1 MDHPGNNYFYRHH
14 PALYLMLNT
23 LALLPSRR
31 SFVFSQ
37 LAAHAK
43 GPILVIVNELGEK
56 PQLLEELRFFDTPVH
71 DFLDWETLPY
81 DPFSP
86 HIDIISER
94 LRLLSTLPHLQN
106 GVVLVGARTLLAP
119 LPPPSF
125 IKQHLFRIKLE
136 DTLNLG
142 EERSAL
148 IAAGYRQ
155 VDQVFARGEYSV
167 RGSIFDIFPM
177 GAHTPYRIDL
187 FDKTVDS
194 IRDFDPETQRSS
206 KKLNRIELLPT
217 HEFPLDKEA
226 VAQFKKRLEAHF
238 PAPPFFASLE
248 KGVAI
253 QGLEYYLPL
262 FFDKKASLFDYCP
275 LETTL
280 IFDEQLESIW
290 AETEQE
296 IKARYQEKQYDR
308 DRPPLPPKTLF
319 FSKESL
325 FTEMKA
331 FAQIECVK
339 TLKKQ
344 GPTRQKDCG
353 IALPQFDL
361 STEAGKLILQDFVKA
376 HAGYE
381 IFFTAETQGRV
392 QLLREQLSAAKIIE
406 APLQQGWIDPE
417 RKLIYI
423 PEPALF
429 PHKVFTRLN
438 RKTKPEQDSA
448 FEGFNDFS
456 ELNVGDIVVHI
467 HHGIGRYTGLS
478 TLSLTNNAPQEFLT
492 VVYENDDKLYV
503 PIHDLSLLSRYSLGT
518 SSVALHTLG
527 SDRWQKSKEKAA
539 KRITDIAA
547 ELLQLYAERMSK
559 PGHAYTLSQQ
569 DYQLFCDEF
578 PYEET
583 EDQLKAI
590 DDVIRDMTSPHPM
603 DRLLCGDVGFGK
615 TEVAMRAAFVAV
627 QNGKQVVILVP
638 TTLLAEQHYENFINR
653 FAKWPIKIAHFSRF
667 TSTAQEVKAR
677 AGLENGKVDIVIAT
691 HKILRDAPSFKDLG
705 LMIIDEEHR
714 FGVKD
719 KERLKAFRSNVDI
732 LTMTATPIPRTLNFS
747 LSMLRDL
754 SLIATPP
761 AKRLSVKTFVKEY
774 STSLIK
780 EALLREVLRGGQVYY
795 LHNDVASIEATR
807 DTLQTL
813 LPQLSFAIAHGQ
825 MRQSEL
831 ERVMADFYHNRSQV
845 LICSTIIETG
855 LDIPNANT
863 ILIERADRFGLA
875 QLHQL
880 RGRVGRSHHQAYA
893 YLLAPPKASLTTDAK
908 KRLEA
913 LEKSTELGS
922 GFTLASH
929 DLEIRGAGEI
939 LGEGQSGHMQEIGF
953 SLYHEL
959 LDRAIASLKKGQKLQ
974 YQDLLIDPSVT
985 VELNVPRLFPEDYI
999 SDVHTRLQLY
1009 QRLQK
1014 VKSEEAL
1021 LDFKIEVIDR
1031 FGPLPPPALFLIESE
1046 ALKLKAKAL
1055 GFTRIEAHATQA
1067 KLALSSHPHFDPMK
1081 LIRLIQTHSDSLQ
1094 LRGQEALIIKKT
1106 MPKAEDRFK
1115 AIDCIFEK
1123 LIL

>member
-1 MDHPGNNYFYRHH
+1 MSI
-14 PALYLMLNT
+14 ATTLTT
-23 LALLPSRR
+23 LALLPARR
-31 SFVFSQ
+31 SFVLSDQ
-37 LAAHAK
+37 ARSAN
-43 GPILVIVNELGEK
+43 GPLIVIVNDMGELA
-56 PQLLEELRFFDTPVH
+56 QLAEELAFFKLEVH
-71 DFLDWETLPY
+71 IFPDWETLPY
-81 DPFSP
+81 DAFSP
-86 HIDIISER
+86 YTDIISER
-94 LRLLSTLPHLQN
+94 LRLLSLLPHLKQ
-106 GVVLVGARTLLAP
+106 GIVLVGARTLLSPVA
-119 LPPPSF
+119 PPSF
-125 IKQHLFRIKLE
+125 IKQHLFCIKVDDEL
-136 DTLNLG
+136 DLRS
-142 EERSAL
+142 ERSLL

-155 VDQVFARGEYSV
+155 VDQVFARGEYSI

-177 GAHTPYRIDL
+177 GAKTPYRIDL
-187 FDKTVDS
+187 FDTTVDS

-206 KKLNRIELLPT
+206 QKYDRIELLPT
-217 HEFPLDKEA
+217 HEFPLDREA
-226 VAQFKKRLEAHF
+226 VAQFKKRLELHF
-238 PAPPFFASLE
+238 PFPPSFSPLE
-248 KGVAI
+248 KGMSI

-262 FFDKKASLFDYCP
+262 FFDKKASLLDYCP
-275 LETTL
+275 PDTTL
-280 IFDEQLESIW
+280 VFDEQLESIW
-290 AETEQE
+290 TTAEQE
-296 IKARYQEKQYDR
+296 IKARYQEKQYDF
-308 DRPPLPPKTLF
+308 DHPPLPPKALF
-319 FSKESL
+319 FTKEAL
-325 FTEMKA
+325 FGEMKT
-331 FAQIECVK
+331 FAQIECVSE
-339 TLKKQ
+339 LKKQ
-344 GPTRQKDCG
+344 GPTRRRDCG

-361 STEAGKLILQDFVKA
+361 GSEAGRLVLQDFVKA
-376 HAGYE
+376 HAGYTL
-381 IFFTAETQGRV
+381 FFTAETAGRL
-392 QLLREQLSAAKIIE
+392 QLLSEQLPFTHPE
-406 APLQQGWIDPE
+406 LCVAPLTQGWIDPE

-429 PHKVFTRLN
+429 PNKVFTRVRN
-438 RKTKPEQDSA
+438 KSKTNEDTA
-448 FEGFNDFS
+448 FDGFSDFS
-456 ELNVGDIVVHI
+456 QLNVGDIVVHI
-467 HHGIGRYTGLS
+467 HHGIGRYAGLS
-478 TLSLTNNAPQEFLT
+478 TLSLADNAPQEFLT

-518 SSVALHTLG
+518 SSVALHRLG

-559 PGHAYTLSQQ
+559 PGHAYSLSLQ

-583 EDQLKAI
+583 DDQLKAI
-590 DDVIRDMTSPHPM
+590 DDVIRDLQSPHPM

-627 QNGKQVVILVP
+627 QNGKQAVILVP
-638 TTLLAEQHYENFINR
+638 TTLLAEQHYENFVNR

-667 TSTAQEVKAR
+667 TSSEQEATTRV
-677 AGLENGKVDIVIAT
+677 GIENGKVDILIGT
-691 HKILRDAPSFKDLG
+691 HKILRSPPSFKDLG

-719 KERLKAFRSNVDI
+719 KERLKAFRANVDI

-747 LSMLRDL
+747 LSTLRDL

-761 AKRLSVKTFVKEY
+761 AKRLSVKTFVKEE
-774 STSLIK
+774 TPALVK
-780 EALLREVLRGGQVYY
+780 EAILREVLRGGQVYY
-795 LHNDVASIEATR
+795 LHNDVASIELTR
-807 DTLQTL
+807 ATLQIL
-813 LPQLSFAIAHGQ
+813 LPQVSFAIAHGQ
-825 MRQSEL
+825 MRQREL

-913 LEKSTELGS
+913 LEKSTELGA

-985 VELNVPRLFPEDYI
+985 VELNVPRLFPDDYI

-1014 VKSEEAL
+1014 VKSEAAL
-1021 LDFKIEVIDR
+1021 LDFRIEIIDR

-1055 GFTRIEAHATQA
+1055 GFTRIEAHASQA
-1067 KLALSSHPHFDPMK
+1067 KLSLSPHPNFDPLK
-1081 LIRLIQTHSDSLQ
+1081 LIRLIQTHSDTLQ
-1094 LRGQEALIIKKT
+1094 LRGQEALIIKKP
-1106 MPKAEDRFK
+1106 MLKAEDRFQ
-1115 AIDCIFEK
+1115 AINWIFSM
-1123 LIL
+1123 LVHVA